1 MQVREIVLAAM
12 LMTQP
17 RWVPATKR
25 EVDELAPLV
34 DTIYERAAGLDG
46 DVDPQVRPM
55 LEALM
60 PSVDAR
66 RALAEGLVD
75 MRRIEG
81 YTKNLDL
88 PLWLSIAAPVMAYVQ
103 PKQFGVR
110 ARRKD
115 MRTPQLA
122 AMLPKAELA
131 PKNLREVPN
140 E

>member
-12 LMTQP
+12 LLTQP
-17 RWVPATKR
+17 RWVHAKR
-25 EVDELAPLV
+25 KEVDELAPFV
-34 DTIYERAAGLDG
+34 DSVYERAAGLDG
-46 DVDPQVRPM
+46 EVDPQVRPM

-60 PSVDAR
+60 PSVEVR
-66 RALAEGLVD
+66 RAMAEGLVD
-75 MRRIEG
+75 MRRIEAHNS
-81 YTKNLDL
+81 NLDL
-88 PLWLSIAAPVMAYVQ
+88 PLWLSIAAPVIAYVQ